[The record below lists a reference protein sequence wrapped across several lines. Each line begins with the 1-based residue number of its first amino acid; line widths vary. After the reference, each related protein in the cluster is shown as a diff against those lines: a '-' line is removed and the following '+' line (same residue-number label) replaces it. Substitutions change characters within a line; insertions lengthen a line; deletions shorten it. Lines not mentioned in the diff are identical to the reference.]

1 MLWLVSLHFLSNIK
15 YLVIQHKFKG
25 DNKFLFFSVLLLF
38 LPILIRNPL
47 QHENSGS
54 SDDIIAFS
62 FVLFADIQIDH
73 RRSHAHCQLQ
83 QHSPTLSVPQGDCR
97 AFERLRNQQLKQHR
111 VEISNMMNSNC
122 SKLSLDCSEQA
133 VINNLVY
140 WNIASTFRS
149 TNSSS
154 STEFKLFKV
163 ITRNCSSPL
172 SHISQCNGDPALL
185 FHYQV
190 F

>member
-1 MLWLVSLHFLSNIK
+1 MNTQLTVLISLLLVSLVLILSLTTQCN
-15 YLVIQHKFKG
+15 
-25 DNKFLFFSVLLLF
+25 
-38 LPILIRNPL
+38 
-47 QHENSGS
+47 
-54 SDDIIAFS
+54 
-62 FVLFADIQIDH
+62 H
-73 RRSHAHCQLQ
+73 RRSHVHCQLQ

-133 VINNLVY
+133 VINNLVN

-149 TNSSS
+149 TNSLS